1 MNYKALF
8 AVTAAVLM
16 ALAAVAVVSG
26 STEADSETGI
36 SNVSYFEENDKIFM
50 KIEGLEEGLFFNAS
64 KTQYAVDGKPASV
77 TGTPSFYNGA
87 YEVTVTEKVDTAK
100 QTISLSLTTNKG
112 ITYTYNTYKITVNDT
127 VNGTVTADKTVAKA
141 GEAVNL
147 TVAPATGYELK
158 GDVSVNNGAV
168 TVTETATGYSFSM
181 PAEAATVSAEFSEI
195 TEPTYTVKIGEISNG
210 TVTAVPNKTVKAG
223 TEVVLTT
230 TPAEKY
236 VLDTITV
243 TYKDSKT
250 VKVEDNKFTMPA
262 SDVTVTAKFVPQ
274 VGCKVTFDKEF
285 MTVMNG
291 TEGMKSGDEVPTG
304 TKVTVTLNKLGYTVT
319 PELDENGQYE
329 VKKAVEFKAV
339 EKEYEDASFS
349 GSILTSTVF
358 GKDQLVTVPKD
369 SVLQSETKITIN
381 GKLYVPAGI
390 TVKVSA
396 GAELIINGIADI
408 QGNLEVEGADEFADK
423 KTPGKFLVCGNGE
436 ATISG
441 TVNVDGVFAT
451 YENGKIVIKSA
462 AEVAGEVFGNIE
474 VSKDAT
480 LTVTGLVSEKKTERP
495 TTGSDVNK
503 TVFAVYGNLTVASDI
518 PTIGFD
524 VDLKENGT
532 VVIEKAVL
540 GTAASRIGTAD
551 GTITITDGGVV
562 YYDKDDKNALGDAT
576 GKNKVTINGAITVVA
591 GEGAD
596 ASKYENF
603 GYGAAVS
610 GITVSTVTEVTKVTE
625 AGEHKDQMK
634 HQAVMSVSGNI
645 SVADEIIYNQSEN
658 SPVAQTFSADIDATG
673 SSLKIDKDLSLGEKV
688 SASFEN
694 VEVAAPVSFV
704 KTLSLKNA
712 SINGAVSVP
721 AGATLTLEGEI
732 DVEAVITANAKTT
745 SPAAQSKIVVV
756 DGSTIT
762 VTGDGSVTTIDKF
775 DVEKFTVNATMY
787 GSYVYVSFDNAI
799 AALNAGTTKEVSA
812 FGEQTLTASAEI
824 PAGTVVKLMKDSKLN
839 IGSKDSTDVVLTVAS
854 GTGILLRNNNS
865 NGIEVYGTLD
875 AVKASNIDSSLR
887 GDKIYSDVFSCAF
900 KADGKTQDTNGFAKW
915 TNIYTALDKAES
927 GQTVTIQRDIDGLKS
942 VTVKDGVTLDVNGKT
957 VKVAQK
963 ATLTVTGTLDL
974 TDSGSAIVL
983 AEPEMENDKVKTAG
997 AAISYTGYVL
1007 YLGDAVPV
1015 TQADIVLPGAYYTLA
1030 EGGDNVLTTY
1040 ANGAA
1045 DALKAKDYTVNFKA
1059 DKDGKIALGEISFV
1073 GEKEKVVKI
1082 VVAEADLTG
1091 TVTLSY
1097 TDFDIAAGTVDAKF
1111 VSGDDT
1117 VTVKANVTGLC
1128 VENGVLGDAVVL
1140 MISGNVADIDDKTDT
1155 SVVFDGKAFIA
1166 KNFAS
1171 EADKTVVNGDLTVC
1185 GLEDAPA
1192 VFGAKALDVA
1202 GTVTVQNGSGVD
1214 VTKLTVPGAIM
1225 IGKGTLDADEATVSG
1240 SIDATAKKE
1249 GDSATATFGILYIGV
1264 DSKILKSATGAA
1276 ASVTGEVS
1284 VKNYALV
1291 APDATV
1297 PEAFTKENSDYE
1309 STVFVVDGK
1318 EYVIAYVYS
1327 GAAEKLKIGKIDYKP
1342 ENAVFEHWMDGD
1354 KNAND
1359 KDVGKADKVTAK
1371 IKYDIYTVK
1380 IVVGSGIENVAIDGN
1395 LVINGEM
1402 AGLKAGTHTVTYS
1415 VGFGYTGTATLTV
1428 NGEKQSGMTFNAS
1441 GTPAVGEDT
1450 IEYNLQLSGIVASS
1464 YEPTPVPVPTP
1475 AEDDGL
1481 SITDYLLIVLVV
1493 LIVIMAVI
1501 VAMRLMRS

>member
-1 MNYKALF
+1 M
-8 AVTAAVLM
+8 TT
-16 ALAAVAVVSG
+16 G
-26 STEADSETGI
+26 SSTGGEI
-36 SNVSYFEENDKIFM
+36 V
-50 KIEGLEEGLFFNAS
+50 
-64 KTQYAVDGKPASV
+64 
-77 TGTPSFYNGA
+77 
-87 YEVTVTEKVDTAK
+87 
-100 QTISLSLTTNKG
+100 
-112 ITYTYNTYKITVNDT
+112 
-127 VNGTVTADKTVAKA
+127 ADKSAAKE
-141 GEAVNL
+141 GEAVTL
-147 TVAPATGYELK
+147 TVKPNTGYNTGKVTYNGTEIPVGADGK
-158 GDVSVNNGAV
+158 YVFTMPGEDV
-168 TVTETATGYSFSM
+168 
-181 PAEAATVSAEFSEI
+181 TVSAEFTKI
-195 TEPTYTVKIGEISNG
+195 PTYNATINTPDNGKAKLSVSKNIAENTPVTITVEPNEGYILEKIQISKEGGAVEYTENEDG
-210 TVTAVPNKTVKAG
+210 SYTFEMPASNVTVTVTFTDADPCIVKFDENITIEANGKPIAYGKTVPAGTLVTVKAVEKIG
-223 TEVVLTT
+223 QVATVS
-230 TPAEKY
+230 PALDEKNQY
-236 VLDTITV
+236 
-243 TYKDSKT
+243 
-250 VKVEDNKFTMPA
+250 
-262 SDVTVTAKFVPQ
+262 
-274 VGCKVTFDKEF
+274 KVTKD
-285 MTVMNG
+285 
-291 TEGMKSGDEVPTG
+291 
-304 TKVTVTLNKLGYTVT
+304 
-319 PELDENGQYE
+319 
-329 VKKAVEFKAV
+329 VEFKATYS

-349 GSILTSTVF
+349 GSILTTTTF
-358 GKDQLVTVPKD
+358 EKDQLVTVPAD
-369 SVLQSETKITIN
+369 SILQDGTIITIN

-396 GAELIINGIADI
+396 GAKLIINGIADI
-408 QGNLEVEGADEFADK
+408 QGNLEIEGADNDSEKAA
-423 KTPGKFLVCGNGE
+423 GMFLVNGGE

-441 TVNVDGVFAT
+441 TVNVAGVFAT
-451 YENGKIVIKSA
+451 YGNGKIVIKSA
-462 AEVAGEVFGNIE
+462 AEVAGEIFGNIE

-480 LTVTGLVSEKKTERP
+480 LTVTGLISEKETR
-495 TTGSDVNK
+495 TTGSEDNK
-503 TVFAVYGNLTVASDI
+503 TVFTVYGNLTVASDV

-540 GTAASRIGTAD
+540 GTAASLIGSAV
-551 GTITITDGGVV
+551 GIITITDGGVV

-576 GKNKVTINGAITVVA
+576 GKNKVIINGAITVVK

-596 ASKYENF
+596 ETKYKNF

-610 GITVSTVTEVTKVTE
+610 GITISTVTEVTKVTE
-625 AGEHKDQMK
+625 GQQKDQMK

-645 SVADEIIYNQSEN
+645 SVADEIIYDQSEN

-712 SINGAVSVP
+712 SINGAVFVP
-721 AGATLTLEGEI
+721 AGAILTLEGEI
-732 DVEAVITANAKTT
+732 DVEAAITANAKTT

-762 VTGDGSVTTIDKF
+762 VTGDGSVATIDKF

-787 GSYVYVSFDNAI
+787 GSYVYVSFDKAI

-824 PAGTVVKLMKDSKLN
+824 PAGTVVKLMKGSKLN
-839 IGSKDSTDVVLTVAS
+839 IGSKDSTNVVLTVAS

-915 TNIYTALDKAES
+915 TNIYTALDTAES
-927 GQTVTIQRDIDGLKS
+927 GQTVTIQRNIDELKS

-957 VKVAQK
+957 VNVAQK

-974 TDSGSAIVL
+974 TDEGSNVVL
-983 AEPEMENDKVKTAG
+983 AEPEMENGKVKTAG

-1007 YLGDAVPV
+1007 YLGENVPV
-1015 TQADIVLPGAYYTLA
+1015 TQADLVLPGAYYTLA
-1030 EGGDNVLTTY
+1030 EGGDKVLTTY

-1082 VVAEADLTG
+1082 IVAEADLTG
-1091 TVTLSY
+1091 TITLSY
-1097 TDFDIAAGTVDAKF
+1097 TDFDVADGTVDAKF

-1117 VTVKANVTGLC
+1117 VTVKADVTGLC
-1128 VENGVLGDAVVL
+1128 IENGVLGDAVVL
-1140 MISGNVADIDDKTDT
+1140 MISGSVADADKTDI

-1171 EADKTVVNGDLTVC
+1171 AADKTVVNGDLTVC
-1185 GLEDAPA
+1185 GLGDAPA
-1192 VFGAKALDVA
+1192 TFEAKALDVA

-1225 IGKGTLDADEATVSG
+1225 IEKGMLDADEATVSG

-1276 ASVTGEVS
+1276 ASVTGDVT
-1284 VKNYALV
+1284 VTNYALV

-1297 PEAFTKENSDYE
+1297 PEAFTKENSDYD
-1309 STVFVVDGK
+1309 STVFIVDGK

-1342 ENAVFEHWMDGD
+1342 ENAVFENWMNGDEIADGE
-1354 KNAND
+1354 
-1359 KDVGKADKVTAK
+1359 DVGKIDKVTAK
-1371 IKYDIYTVK
+1371 INYNIYTVK

-1395 LVINGEM
+1395 LVIDGKM

-1428 NGEKQSGMTFNAS
+1428 NGEKQSGMTFTAS
-1441 GTPAVGEDT
+1441 GIPAVGEM
-1450 IEYNLQLSGIVASS
+1450 INLQLSGIVASS

>member
-50 KIEGLEEGLFFNAS
+50 KIEGLEEGLLFNAS

-147 TVAPATGYELK
+147 TVDPATGYELK

-181 PAEAATVSAEFSEI
+181 PAGAVTVSAEFAEI
-195 TEPTYTVKIGEISNG
+195 TEPTYTVNIGEISNG
-210 TVTAVPNKTVKAG
+210 TVTAEPNKTVKAG
-223 TEVVLTT
+223 TEVTLTAA
-230 TPAEKY
+230 PAEKY

-243 TYKDSKT
+243 TDKDSKT
-250 VKVEDNKFTMPA
+250 VKVENNKFIMPA

-291 TEGMKSGDEVPTG
+291 DEWMKSGDEVPTG
-304 TKVTVTLNKLGYTVT
+304 TVVTVTLKKLGYTVT
-319 PELDENGQYE
+319 PELDKKGQYE

-451 YENGKIVIKSA
+451 YGNGKIVIKSA
-462 AEVAGEVFGNIE
+462 AEVAGEIFGNIE

-480 LTVTGLVSEKKTERP
+480 LTVTGLVSEKKAEP
-495 TTGSDVNK
+495 ITTGSDVNK

-540 GTAASRIGTAD
+540 GTAASLIGTAD
-551 GTITITDGGVV
+551 GIITITDGGVV

-576 GKNKVTINGAITVVA
+576 GKNKVIIEGAITVVK

-596 ASKYENF
+596 ETKYKNF

-645 SVADEIIYNQSEN
+645 SVADEIIYDQSEN

-745 SPAAQSKIVVV
+745 SPAIVVV

-983 AEPEMENDKVKTAG
+983 AEPKMEGENKTAG

-1007 YLGDAVPV
+1007 YLGENVPV
-1015 TQADIVLPGAYYTLA
+1015 TQVGLVLPGAYYTLA

-1082 VVAEADLTG
+1082 IVAEADLTG
-1091 TVTLSY
+1091 TITLSY

-1140 MISGNVADIDDKTDT
+1140 MISGNVANIDDKTDT

-1171 EADKTVVNGDLTVC
+1171 AADKTVVNGDLTVC
-1185 GLEDAPA
+1185 GLENALA
-1192 VFGAKALDVA
+1192 IFGASALDVA
-1202 GTVTVQNGSGVD
+1202 GTVTVQNDSELD
-1214 VTKLTVPGAIM
+1214 LEKLTVAGAVM
-1225 IGKGTLDADEATVSG
+1225 IEKGKLDAGTATVSG

-1276 ASVTGEVS
+1276 ASITGDVTVT
-1284 VKNYALV
+1284 NYALV

-1297 PEAFTKENSDYE
+1297 PEAFTKENSDYD
-1309 STVFVVDGK
+1309 STVFIVDGK

-1327 GAAEKLKIGKIDYKP
+1327 GAEGKLKIGKIDYKP
-1342 ENAVFEHWMDGD
+1342 ENAVFENWMDGD
-1354 KNAND
+1354 KIAD
-1359 KDVGKADKVTAK
+1359 TEDVGKIDKVTAK
-1371 IKYDIYTVK
+1371 IDYNIYTVK

-1395 LVINGEM
+1395 LVTGGTM
-1402 AGLKAGTHTVTYS
+1402 SGLKAGTHTVTYS

-1428 NGEKQSGMTFNAS
+1428 NGEKQSGMTFTAS
-1441 GTPAVGEDT
+1441 GTPAAGET
-1450 IEYNLQLSGIVASS
+1450 IVYNLQLSGIVASS